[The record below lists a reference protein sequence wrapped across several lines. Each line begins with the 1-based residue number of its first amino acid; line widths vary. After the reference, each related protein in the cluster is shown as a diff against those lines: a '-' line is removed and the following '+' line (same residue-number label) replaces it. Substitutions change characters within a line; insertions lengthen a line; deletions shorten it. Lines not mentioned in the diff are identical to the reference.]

1 MIYYFKRTNLG
12 GGGGGGGK
20 NSKLVCLFVQASV
33 FVQASKLRIYNV
45 L

>member
-12 GGGGGGGK
+12 GGEGDK
-20 NSKLVCLFVQASV
+20 HSKLVCLFVQASV